1 MTAIVNFIPSLGL
14 AVQGLSEEMTEKVIK
29 GVLSTGG
36 AMAYRLT
43 EEQIQ
48 KALASELSQELKE
61 KILSQGPGVYVDV
74 YTEFTSRLS
83 KSEMEALVA
92 HERAHIDL
100 GHADRITQLQ
110 KENGTSGIH
119 VDLKM
124 ELEADAEGAK
134 ATSKKAMRM
143 VIIKVIFGGGRVA
156 HKYGYDKSVF
166 GWRSRIWQP
175 LVTLGDPT
183 IQKRLKALR

>member
-14 AVQGLSEEMTEKVIK
+14 AVQGLNKEMTEKVIK
-29 GVLSTGG
+29 GVLGTGG

-43 EEQIQ
+43 EEHIQ

-61 KILSQGPGVYVDV
+61 KVLSRGPGVYVDV
-74 YTEFTSRLS
+74 YTEFTTRLS
-83 KSEMEALVA
+83 ESEMRALVA
-92 HERAHIDL
+92 HECAHIDL

-143 VIIKVIFGGGRVA
+143 AIIKVIFGAGRVA

-175 LVTLGDPT
+175 LVTLGDPV
-183 IQKRLKALR
+183 IRKRLKTLR